1 MIISL
6 TQFYISFALSIK
18 MNVLLFLPP
27 LALLLAKEFGILRNI
42 PRAILVIVV
51 QVYRDSITMI

>member
-1 MIISL
+1 
-6 TQFYISFALSIK
+6 

-27 LALLLAKEFGILRNI
+27 LALLLAKEYGILRNI

-51 QVYRDSITMI
+51 QVNRDLNHMI